1 MGERQRLEKLWLKY
15 PTTFRLDSGQGY
27 VGGTQFFAKK
37 DGVIPVKK
45 GDIIIKNPTRIKYG
59 IKGAGDRV
67 GWSEKN
73 GIAVFTSIED
83 KSATDRI
90 GLDQIIFY
98 LNVKLAGGIAKV
110 YKEGIQMTHKEIM
123 NMPRRP
129 DKQKKIK
136 EVIIERII
144 ERLKGE
150 AIE

>member
-27 VGGTQFFAKK
+27 VGGRKYKAKK

-45 GDIIIKNPTRIKYG
+45 GDLVVINPGIIKYG

-98 LNVKLAGGIAKV
+98 LNVKLAGGISEV
-110 YKEGIQMTHKEIM
+110 YKEGIQMSHKEIM

-129 DKQKKIK
+129 DKQKKMK
-136 EVIIERII
+136 EGIIERIE
-144 ERLKGE
+144 ERLKGKE
-150 AIE
+150 NE